1 MFKIYNK
8 QSSKSSFLRFLLIGS
23 LSLGIMVSCD
33 KELEQFPSNAF
44 AADNFWTSE
53 SNANIALTGAYRGA
67 IEYGTQVVPSDW
79 WTYCGI
85 VFMEFATDNA
95 YDRRGDNST
104 QNRLTNGT
112 LLPNN
117 NVVNGYWKGSYKR
130 IAICNDFLENID
142 QVAMEQA
149 KIDRMSAEVQFLR
162 ATQYFYISQFWGSA
176 PLVTT
181 TLTPDE
187 ANNVDKAS
195 KSELVAFVENELK
208 AAAAVLPTFGELKAG
223 EAGRAS
229 KQAAWAFLGRLY
241 LGEKK
246 FTEASQVYKQI
257 IDAGDN
263 IIDPDYKSLFTPAN
277 EGSSENIFSSQY
289 FGGQAG
295 NALPQHAYPAVAS
308 GWHIVNPLGSLA
320 DAYGFD
326 DGTPLS
332 YDDPRF
338 DYSDMGANRDPRFR
352 YNFIWDGSTFAGKT
366 YDCHPDSTGSVD
378 QLTYSKQATRT
389 GYGLRKF
396 FDESFSGNLRSD
408 YGGNIP
414 IIRYAEVLLS
424 YLEAELEAGN
434 PITQELLDLTINAVR
449 GRASVGLPPITETD
463 VEALRPILRNERR
476 IELALEGQRL
486 WDIFRWEIGDE
497 VLVGDFWGAP
507 FPNSTLYPTT
517 SKKIDAQSRW
527 YVTTKNFREG
537 VDDVWP
543 IPESEVNVNPKL
555 GN

>member
-1 MFKIYNK
+1 MKIVDIKNRAITVLTIL
-8 QSSKSSFLRFLLIGS
+8 FGLLFT
-23 LSLGIMVSCD
+23 SCE

-44 AADNFWTSE
+44 AKDNFWTSE

-67 IEYGTQVVPSDW
+67 VEYGTQVVPTDW

-117 NVVNGYWKGSYKR
+117 NVVKGYWEGSYQR
-130 IAICNDFLENID
+130 IAICNDFLENIVEVPMA
-142 QVAMEQA
+142 QE
-149 KIDRMSAEVQFLR
+149 KIDRMAAEVSFLR
-162 ATQYFYISQFWGSA
+162 ASTYFYISQFWGSA
-176 PLVTT
+176 PLITS

-195 KSELVAFVENELK
+195 KQDLVSFVESELLTAVED
-208 AAAAVLPTFGELKAG
+208 LPSFGQLSGA

-229 KQAAWAFLGRLY
+229 KQAALAFLGRLY
-241 LGEKK
+241 LGEQR
-246 FTEASQVYKQI
+246 FADAANVYKQI
-257 IDAGDN
+257 IDMGEN
-263 IIDPDYKSLFTPAN
+263 IIDPDYANLFTPVN
-277 EGSSENIFSSQY
+277 ENSAENIFSSQY

-295 NALPQHAYPAVAS
+295 NSLPQHAYPAVAS

-338 DYSDMGANRDPRFR
+338 DYDDMGANRDPRFR
-352 YNFIWDGSTFAGKT
+352 YNLIWDGAEFSGRI
-366 YDCHPDSTGSVD
+366 YDCHPDNTESVD

-396 FDESFSGNLRSD
+396 FDESFNGNLRSD

-434 PITQELLDLTINAVR
+434 PITQALLDETINQVR
-449 GRASVGLPPITETD
+449 GRESVGLPPIAETD
-463 VEALRPILRNERR
+463 PALLRPILRNERR

-486 WDIFRWEIGDE
+486 WDIFRWGIGNE

-507 FPNSTLYPTT
+507 FPDSELYPTT
-517 SKKIDAQSRW
+517 SKKIDPQARW
-527 YVTTKNFREG
+527 YVTTKNFRQD